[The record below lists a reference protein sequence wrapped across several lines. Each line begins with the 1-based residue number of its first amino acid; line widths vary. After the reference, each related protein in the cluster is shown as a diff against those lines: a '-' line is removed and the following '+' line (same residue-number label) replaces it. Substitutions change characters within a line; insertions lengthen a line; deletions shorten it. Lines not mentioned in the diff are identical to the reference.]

1 MQEQRVTIAVPEEE
15 SEAAETDPRVAGLPP
30 RGSFGGARAEAQFE
44 KPTLFLPFLRMP
56 TD

>member
-1 MQEQRVTIAVPEEE
+1 MTIAVPEEE
-15 SEAAETDPRVAGLPP
+15 SEAAETDPMVAGLPP